1 MSEKDEKAVKDVLS
15 DIKSEMM
22 KRKQLRAQNQT
33 NKELERLSAQ
43 LESQKG
49 NSQTAKIPTV
59 QEIVKSLSQVSP
71 IFTRDFSA
79 WMKNTL
85 SAAEY
90 SNTELSNINK
100 NLLRPVDDGKDDTS
114 VEYLD
119 LISDHLKI
127 ISGETLDGFGATVG
141 KLELIRV
148 GLGGVAGSIEDSQKN
163 SLVAANRDS
172 RQQTLVLLGIDKT
185 ISNAMGQVVN
195 QLVRIRDDN
204 SKWNEK
210 NYLAA
215 QEANKGLGKPH
226 PQAGSKLPITPNDQN
241 GDGMPDI
248 GGAGGFLAGAGAM
261 MALSLF
267 KKVLGAPLAL
277 VRGLTGLFTGM
288 GGITKMLKGVSK
300 IFRVGPLALVA
311 AAWDFGKGFI
321 DAKEILGKDKVTV
334 VDRLRAGSS
343 ELVGGVGDLVDWVT
357 KIFGFDTNFGKTF
370 REEFLALSKK
380 PAEWAQAVVDW
391 FKNDLFAGIDWNT
404 SLVDIPGKIVDNL
417 QNELTKLVDWIGDGI
432 GGLIKSATDS
442 MGEFVDSLKKGFDDK
457 VKKPFYNLV
466 NTILDSIFDIVDK
479 FVSIIPDAIGGD
491 TARQKMEEAR
501 QSMKLGDGGT
511 LDNPNPQQTASGQA
525 IAPISPTMSPVGQDL
540 PTGAAT
546 VSPQGQVMA
555 PAPSTDL
562 SQASP
567 NRSMAATN
575 TRQLRDNET
584 TGNVLNNIQQN
595 VDNKKTV
602 TTNNVY
608 NSQSLEP
615 QNKSDMSDMLWGW
628 HQ

>member
-1 MSEKDEKAVKDVLS
+1 MAEKDEQKEVKNVLEQ
-15 DIKSEMM
+15 IKSEMM

-33 NKELERLSAQ
+33 NKELDRLSKQ
-43 LESQKG
+43 LEAQK
-49 NSQTAKIPTV
+49 SAQPMKIPTA
-59 QEIVKSLSQVSP
+59 QDIVRAISQTSP

-85 SAAEY
+85 SVAE
-90 SNTELSNINK
+90 SNHNELSTINS
-100 NLLRPVDDGKDDTS
+100 NLLRPVVADRDDTS

-127 ISGETLDGFGATVG
+127 IGQTTHDGFGEAVG

-148 GLGGVAGSIEDSQKN
+148 GLGGVSGSIEDSQKN

-172 RQQTLVLLGIDKT
+172 RQQTILLLGIDQT
-185 ISNAMGQVVN
+185 ISSAMGQVVN
-195 QLVRIRDDN
+195 QLVRIRDDSN
-204 SKWNEK
+204 KWNEK

-215 QEANKGLGKPH
+215 QQSDKGLSPH
-226 PQAGSKLPITPNDQN
+226 PQASSKMPVVPGDQN
-241 GDGMPDI
+241 GDGMPDL

-261 MALSLF
+261 VALSLF

-277 VRGLTGLFTGM
+277 IRGLTGIFTGM

-300 IFRVGPLALVA
+300 IFRVGPLALIG

-334 VDRLRAGSS
+334 VDRIRAGSS

-357 KIFGFDTNFGKTF
+357 KIFGFDTNFGKAF

-380 PAEWAQAVVDW
+380 PAEWAQSVVDW
-391 FKNDLFAGIDWNT
+391 FKNDLFAGIDMST
-404 SLVDIPGKIVDNL
+404 SLTDIPGKLVDNL
-417 QNELTKLVDWIGDGI
+417 QAELTKLVNWIGDGV
-432 GGLIKSATDS
+432 GSLIKSATDS
-442 MGEFVDSLKKGFDDK
+442 MGEFVTNLKKGFDDK

-491 TARQKMEEAR
+491 AARKKMDDAR
-501 QSMKLGDGGT
+501 AAMKLGDGGT
-511 LDNPNPQQTASGQA
+511 LDNPNVQQTASGQP
-525 IAPISPTMSPVGQDL
+525 IAPSSPSLMPVGRDL
-540 PTGAAT
+540 PIGAAT
-546 VSPQGQVMA
+546 VSPDQGQML

-562 SQASP
+562 SRAQTSKSAASL
-567 NRSMAATN
+567 N
-575 TRQLRDNET
+575 TRQVRET
-584 TGNVLNNIQQN
+584 EAARAVQNNIQQV
-595 VDNKKTV
+595 VDNKKSV